1 MFISKAKCKELLSQ
15 WVDNSSGDFPSSV
28 PEELSFLAPQLQKI
42 IDTVKDLETKV
53 HSFQADSY
61 RLHHYATS
69 AGAGLW
75 DLKLVNGDPSHSENE
90 SFYTQRFRDLIGY
103 SNEQD
108 FPNNSQ
114 AWTRILHPDDIEGIF
129 AAFGAHLN
137 DKTGRTPYNHDF
149 RMKTKQGSY
158 RWFNVQGD
166 CIRDNSGIPLF
177 ASGSVIDIHE
187 RKMAQLDKQQSDSR
201 RDELIHNVSA
211 VVKQVSDSMNNSSA
225 ELDEANKHISNTL
238 SDLEQG
244 NQAICKM
251 SELINQV
258 SDKNSEI
265 ISIVDRIQG
274 IAEQT
279 NLLALNAA
287 IESARA
293 GELGRGF
300 AVVADEVRQLA
311 HNSAQASKEITELV
325 SGVSADSQASV
336 EISSTV
342 MTNMQTISESVDLLQ
357 VSIARSTT
365 DISENKHKVEKIN
378 DIMSSL

>member
-1 MFISKAKCKELLSQ
+1 MFVSKKKCQELLAQ
-15 WVDNSSGDFPSSV
+15 WINSSPDDFPSSI
-28 PEELSFLAPQLQKI
+28 PEELQFLAPQLQKI
-42 IDTVKDLETKV
+42 IDKTKKLEHELNALKE
-53 HSFQADSY
+53 DSY

-75 DLKLVNGDPSHSENE
+75 DLKLVNGDPSHSENQ

-103 SNEQD
+103 HNEQD
-108 FPNNSQ
+108 FPNSAQ
-114 AWTRILHPDDIEGIF
+114 AWVQVLHPDDIEGVF

-149 RMKTKQGSY
+149 RMKTKQGHY

-177 ASGSVIDIHE
+177 ASGSVVDIHE
-187 RKMAQLDKQQSDSR
+187 RKEAQLDKQQSDSR
-201 RDELIHNVSA
+201 RDELINSVSS
-211 VVKQVSDSMNNSSA
+211 VVQQVSDSMNSSSI
-225 ELDEANKHISNTL
+225 ELEEANQQISNTL
-238 SDLEQG
+238 SYIDKG
-244 NQAICKM
+244 NQAISKM

-258 SDKNSEI
+258 SDKNDEVI
-265 ISIVDRIQG
+265 NIVDRIQG

-311 HNSAQASKEITELV
+311 HNSSQASKEITELV

-336 EISSTV
+336 KISSTV
-342 MTNMQTISESVDLLQ
+342 IANMETISESVDQLQ
-357 VSIARSTT
+357 LSISRSTT
-365 DISENKHKVEKIN
+365 GISENKHKVEQIN
-378 DIMSSL
+378 DMMSSL